1 MTDNCYNCFKFKM
14 QGKAMVCLNKKIIG
28 KGGIDPAKGCGKKHV
43 TIIQKDVR
51 LAHPPRRRR

>member
-1 MTDNCYNCFKFKM
+1 M
-14 QGKAMVCLNKKIIG
+14 QGKAMVCLNKMVIG